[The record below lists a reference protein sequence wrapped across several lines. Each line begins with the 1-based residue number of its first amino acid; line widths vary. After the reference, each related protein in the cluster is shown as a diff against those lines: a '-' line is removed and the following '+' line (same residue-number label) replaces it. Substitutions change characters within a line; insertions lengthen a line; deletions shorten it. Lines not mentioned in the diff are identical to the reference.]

1 MHDKKFDR
9 TEAQASRRGWKGGNV
24 SLCSFGARP
33 RGEIKEVSGRRLL
46 KKIWK
51 PLTCGVDGY
60 DPQTPER
67 QLFYVNSWVVV
78 SVSELF
84 SLGGCC
90 LVLLCGWISDN
101 STLLT
106 TIQTA
111 FLPGML
117 QSVAVDLDQPH
128 TKWLFLGKPRVDSAS
143 MSTGFVI

>member
-1 MHDKKFDR
+1 MTR
-9 TEAQASRRGWKGGNV
+9 NLIARRRKLAEGVGKV
-24 SLCSFGARP
+24 ETSLYALLELGLGVRL
-33 RGEIKEVSGRRLL
+33 RRFQ
-46 KKIWK
+46 
-51 PLTCGVDGY
+51 VDGY
-60 DPQTPER
+60 LRKSGTLSHVELMDTDPQTPER